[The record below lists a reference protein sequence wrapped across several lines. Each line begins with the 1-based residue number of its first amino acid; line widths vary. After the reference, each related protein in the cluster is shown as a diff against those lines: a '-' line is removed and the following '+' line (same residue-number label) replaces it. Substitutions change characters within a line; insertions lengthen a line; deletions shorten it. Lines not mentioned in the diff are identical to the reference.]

1 MAEYEH
7 VVQPF
12 APVYDEH
19 SRVLILG
26 SLPSVKSRE
35 QGFYYGHPQNRFWKV
50 TAAVFGEPVPETI
63 EEKKAMLLRNGAAV
77 WDVIES
83 CDIIGSADST
93 VKNAVAA
100 DVEGLLSVSSI
111 ERVFVNGAL
120 AGKLYDRYLFAET
133 GIAAVKLPSTSPANA
148 RFSLDRL
155 IESWKIIKT
164 EDI

>member
-1 MAEYEH
+1 MTEYEH

-19 SRVLILG
+19 SRILILG

-50 TAAVFGEPVPETI
+50 TAAVLGVEPPVTI
-63 EEKKAMLLRNGAAV
+63 TEKKTMLLQHGIAI

-83 CDIIGSADST
+83 CDIIGSSDSS

-100 DVEGLLSVSSI
+100 DVAGLVGKTGI
-111 ERVFVNGAL
+111 TKIFVNGTL
-120 AGKLYDRYLFAET
+120 AGKLYDRYLENAV
-133 GIAAVKLPSTSPANA
+133 GITVVRLPSTSPANA
-148 RFSLDRL
+148 RFSLEKL
-155 IESWKIIKT
+155 IESWQPIGQINQ
-164 EDI
+164 